1 MIAQK
6 RVLSA
11 LLGLVFGLIPFQLAA
26 AQSTS
31 GLDQVSADALAAKA
45 ATVHQMRANM
55 PSQAQ
60 REAAA
65 AELKATKLRLE
76 QARKAAVKAGIMTP
90 EQAQIPVGV
99 APPAPGGTPDYFTTS
114 NWAFSPELRK
124 FVDALPGLTPA
135 GANLLGNYIPV
146 ANPDSITYPG
156 SDYYEIELVEF
167 SHRFHTDLPA
177 TTKLRGYH
185 QTNNGTDALGQNT
198 IAPDAQARWLGPVIV
213 ATRDRP
219 VRIKFTNRLP
229 IGAGGDLVLPVDESI
244 LGSGKGP
251 LWPAGA
257 LDPLGV
263 PYAPG
268 AVCDPTPV
276 ASIPPGNATPGQN
289 CAKYTQNRSA
299 IHLHGGRTPWIS
311 DGTPHQWI
319 IPAGEWANTP
329 YTEGVSLE
337 NVPDMPNPGPGSTT
351 YYYSNQQSARLMFY
365 HEHAWGITRLNVIM
379 GVAAGYLITDPF
391 EQALVAQGALPADQ
405 IPLVI
410 QDRSFVASDV
420 RTNGDPTWNWG
431 SGTPDQFGVRP
442 VVVGDLWLPHV
453 YVPAQNPYDPTGV
466 NPFGRWVYG
475 PWFFPPT
482 TNILYNTVPNPY
494 HDPNCSD
501 PNPAVFAFCT
511 TPGQPP
517 VIPGTPIPSVGAETF
532 FDTAIVNG
540 QAFPSVTLLPK
551 AYRFRMLNAANDR
564 FQNLNWYKADP
575 AQVARDG
582 RTNTEVKM
590 VPAALTAF
598 NAALYP
604 NWPVDGRV
612 EGVPDPAT
620 QGPSWIH
627 FGSEGGFTP
636 RPTVIP
642 PQPITFVTDPTAFNV
657 GNVKDF
663 GLFLGPAER
672 ADVVVDFSPYAGQT
686 LILYNDAPA
695 AVPAFDP
702 RHDYLTGAPDLS
714 ASGGYGRVPPGSLT
728 GLPEGPQIGFGP
740 NTRTVMQ
747 VNVANVAAAPAFDLA
762 ALEAAFAPAP
772 GKAGVFETAQDSII
786 VGQDAY
792 NGIYTGVTFPQVWPY
807 WGFSRIQDV
816 TLPVFTVGGTYQTFP
831 MEPKGLHDE
840 MGASF
845 DMEYG
850 RMAGNLGMTN
860 PNPIVGLL
868 NLTLYDYTDPATEIL
883 NNAITPLSPVLG
895 DGTQI
900 WKISHNGV
908 DMHPIHFHIFDVQV
922 INRVGWDG
930 QIRAP
935 HPTELGWKDTVRISP
950 LEDTIVAM
958 RPWAPKLPFSV
969 PNSLRPLNP
978 AIPLN
983 SPFGFTNIDP
993 VTQQAKV
1000 PPDVNVVTNFG
1011 NEYVWHCHILSHE
1024 ENDMMR
1030 PIILNVVSTIP
1041 GTPSPLTLA
1050 ANAQGLPVLTWNDAT
1065 PVDYVGQTN
1074 FGNPSSEIAFRIETS
1089 PAVGV
1094 AYTTLAFAPSNT
1106 TTFTDTS
1113 YLAPAHRHYRVVAY
1127 NEGGAATSNPAEFGP
1142 LEVTSPATGV
1152 TLTAAPPSPY
1162 ARVMAIPPAV
1172 NPPVVFTAAATG
1184 GGATNGAG
1192 PYEYRFLINRGAG
1205 FQVVQ
1210 EYSPLATYTL
1220 SGDAPG
1226 GVFDIQVD
1234 VRTDSVRPVD
1244 ISTSIVGY
1252 TIVDPAPATV
1262 TLSADPL
1269 LPSPSFYAT
1278 PVTFTAVGAG
1288 SINYQYRFWLG
1299 QNGTFQTAPVQNW
1312 STLATWTMPATQ
1324 APGNYQ
1330 VKVDVRTANPAGDAS
1345 ATVAHSIIYRPLT
1358 TLTLVANQASPY
1370 TRNIVPVPVAFLA
1383 TGSGSL
1389 NTPSNGYYYRF
1400 SVSFNGG
1407 AYAVT
1412 QPYSLSR
1419 VWPMPTITQGGT
1431 YTVQVEATT
1440 NLANPAPDRIATST
1454 FIVVD
1459 APPATGLTLAASPA
1473 SPQVPGVP
1481 VVFTAAGIGSSGY
1494 QYSFFRSANGG
1505 PFVEVQPF
1513 GAAATWTMPASTP
1526 EGNYS
1531 VVAHVRAS
1539 PASPA
1544 GEITS
1549 APVLYTL
1556 RAFVPATSVA
1566 ITPSRV
1572 SPALAGS
1579 PYVPATFSALG
1590 SGSTGGYQYRFSVG
1604 TNGGPIVLI
1613 QDYGVG
1619 SSWTMPA
1626 STPPGTYVVKVDVR
1640 TSPLVDL
1647 DASASTTFQLVA
1659 PVPASGVSVVAT
1671 PASPSIPGTSVTFTA
1686 TGLGSTQGGAPAP
1699 QSAYDFRF
1707 WVDSGAGYL
1716 LVQDFGNGASY
1727 TLPTPAAGS
1736 YTVAV
1741 HVRTSTLVPVDF
1753 TGAPFIH
1760 VVAAPATA
1768 ATGVTLAASPTSPSI
1783 PGTTVV
1789 FTATGLGSTQGGVA
1803 SPQSAYDF
1811 QFWMDSGLG
1820 LAMVQNYGGGST
1832 FTLANPV
1839 AGSYQVVAYVRTS
1852 GAGVADAISA
1862 PLNQQVVTPP
1872 TPATGVSVVASPA
1885 SPSIPGA
1892 SVTFTATGLG
1902 STQGGVA
1909 IPQASYAFRFYLNSG
1924 AGWVLAQDYGVGASY
1939 TLVSPVAGTYQ
1950 VAVHVRT
1957 SNLVA
1962 ADVFG
1967 APVSHVVAP
1976 APTPATGLSVA
1987 VSPASP
1993 SSAGTSVTFS
2003 ATGTGSTQGGVASPQ
2018 SAYAF
2023 QFWLSSG
2030 AGFVLVQDYGI
2041 GSSYTLPTPA
2051 AGTYTLVV
2059 NARTSPL
2066 VSADVLGAP
2075 ITHQVV
2081 SLPTPATGVSVAT
2094 SPTSPSVPGASV
2106 TFTATG
2112 LGSTQGGLASPQ
2124 TAYQFRFWLN
2134 SGAGWVMAQDYGV
2147 GAAYTLVA
2155 PVAGTYQVAV
2165 HVRTSATVAADY
2177 YGPAFTHVVAATT
2190 TPATGVLVVTSPVSP
2205 TAPGTPVTFTATGLG
2220 STQGGVASPQ
2230 SAYQFRF
2237 WVNSGAGW
2245 VLAQDYGVAAAYT
2258 LPSPVAGT
2266 YQVAVHVRTSP
2277 TVAADYYGPA
2287 FLHVVAVT
2295 TTPATGVSVV
2305 AAPTSP
2311 SAAGVSVAFTATGL
2325 GSTQGGV
2332 ASPQSA
2338 YAFRFWVNSGAGWV
2352 MAQDYGIGAIYTLP
2366 TPVAGTYQV
2375 AVHVRT
2381 SPTVAADYYGGINT
2395 QVVQ

>member
-99 APPAPGGTPDYFTTS
+99 TPPGPGTTPDYFTTS

-156 SDYYEIELVEF
+156 SDYYEIELIEF

-229 IGAGGDLVLPVDESI
+229 IGAGGDLVIPVDESI

-564 FQNLNWYKADP
+564 FQNLNWYLADP

-636 RPTVIP
+636 RPTVVP

-772 GKAGVFETAQDSII
+772 GKAGVFESAQDSII

-1074 FGNPSSEIAFRIETS
+1074 FGNPSSEIAFRVEKS
-1089 PAVGV
+1089 VGI
-1094 AYTTLAFAPSNT
+1094 AQPYTLVGFAPANT
-1106 TTFTDTS
+1106 TTFTDTT
-1113 YLAPAHRHYRVVAY
+1113 YVAPAHAHYRVVAY
-1127 NEGGAATSNPAEFGP
+1127 NEGGAAVSNSVEFGTP
-1142 LEVTSPATGV
+1142 EVFPPATSI
-1152 TLTAAPPSPY
+1152 TLTSDIPSPY
-1162 ARVMAIPPAV
+1162 FRAIPAS
-1172 NPPVVFTAAATG
+1172 PVVFTAAALG
-1184 GGATNGAG
+1184 GGAAGAG
-1192 PYEYRFLINRGAG
+1192 PYEFRFLIDRGAG

-1210 EYSPLATYTL
+1210 EYSALTTYTL
-1220 SGDAPG
+1220 PVTAQSGSFTVRA
-1226 GVFDIQVD
+1226 D
-1234 VRTDSVRPVD
+1234 VRTS
-1244 ISTSIVGY
+1244 SIDTQFLSATLAY
-1252 TIVDPAPATV
+1252 QIIDPAPATGV
-1262 TLSADPL
+1262 TLTADPL
-1269 LPSPSFYAT
+1269 LPSPGFFGT
-1278 PVTFTAVGAG
+1278 PVTFTAVAAG
-1288 SINYQYRFWLG
+1288 VGTYQFRFWLDSG
-1299 QNGTFQTAPVQNW
+1299 AGFGALPVQDW
-1312 STLATWTMPATQ
+1312 SALATWTLAATALPAS
-1324 APGNYQ
+1324 YQ
-1330 VKVDVRTANPAGDAS
+1330 VRVDVRSSTAAIDAT
-1345 ATVAHSIIYRPLT
+1345 ATAAYVVRYRPAT
-1358 TLTLVANQASPY
+1358 TLTIVSNRTSPHKLY
-1370 TRNIVPVPVAFLA
+1370 NALGPVPLAFLA
-1383 TGSGSL
+1383 TGGGSVG
-1389 NTPSNGYYYRF
+1389 TP
-1400 SVSFNGG
+1400 
-1407 AYAVT
+1407 VT
-1412 QPYSLSR
+1412 
-1419 VWPMPTITQGGT
+1419 
-1431 YTVQVEATT
+1431 A
-1440 NLANPAPDRIATST
+1440 
-1454 FIVVD
+1454 
-1459 APPATGLTLAASPA
+1459 
-1473 SPQVPGVP
+1473 
-1481 VVFTAAGIGSSGY
+1481 
-1494 QYSFFRSANGG
+1494 
-1505 PFVEVQPF
+1505 
-1513 GAAATWTMPASTP
+1513 
-1526 EGNYS
+1526 
-1531 VVAHVRAS
+1531 
-1539 PASPA
+1539 
-1544 GEITS
+1544 
-1549 APVLYTL
+1549 
-1556 RAFVPATSVA
+1556 
-1566 ITPSRV
+1566 
-1572 SPALAGS
+1572 
-1579 PYVPATFSALG
+1579 
-1590 SGSTGGYQYRFSVG
+1590 YQYRFLRSS
-1604 TNGGPIVLI
+1604 
-1613 QDYGVG
+1613 DGVNFAEVQP
-1619 SSWTMPA
+1619 W
-1626 STPPGTYVVKVDVR
+1626 
-1640 TSPLVDL
+1640 
-1647 DASASTTFQLVA
+1647 SATRV
-1659 PVPASGVSVVAT
+1659 
-1671 PASPSIPGTSVTFTA
+1671 
-1686 TGLGSTQGGAPAP
+1686 
-1699 QSAYDFRF
+1699 Y
-1707 WVDSGAGYL
+1707 
-1716 LVQDFGNGASY
+1716 N
-1727 TLPTPAAGS
+1727 LPT
-1736 YTVAV
+1736 
-1741 HVRTSTLVPVDF
+1741 
-1753 TGAPFIH
+1753 
-1760 VVAAPATA
+1760 
-1768 ATGVTLAASPTSPSI
+1768 
-1783 PGTTVV
+1783 
-1789 FTATGLGSTQGGVA
+1789 
-1803 SPQSAYDF
+1803 
-1811 QFWMDSGLG
+1811 
-1820 LAMVQNYGGGST
+1820 N
-1832 FTLANPV
+1832 
-1839 AGSYQVVAYVRTS
+1839 
-1852 GAGVADAISA
+1852 
-1862 PLNQQVVTPP
+1862 TP
-1872 TPATGVSVVASPA
+1872 
-1885 SPSIPGA
+1885 
-1892 SVTFTATGLG
+1892 
-1902 STQGGVA
+1902 
-1909 IPQASYAFRFYLNSG
+1909 
-1924 AGWVLAQDYGVGASY
+1924 
-1939 TLVSPVAGTYQ
+1939 AGTYQ
-1950 VAVHVRT
+1950 VRVQVRT
-1957 SNLVA
+1957 DAAVAFDREATMTMQVLLPAPATAVTVAASSPSPGTAGAVSFTAACTGSVDPCAFQFSTFNGSVWTIVQAWSTASTWAVPLTQPAGTYAISVEARTSGLVA
-1962 ADVFG
+1962 RDVYSNVISGYVISPPVTPALNATITASLPGTGPAGSAQFSASCGGTTSPCSFQFSVFNGTTWTIVQPWSTG
-1967 APVSHVVAP
+1967 ATWTVPANFVVGTYAVVAEARTSP
-1976 APTPATGLSVA
+1976 AVIRDVWSNVISGYVITPPIVPATSAALTATPASVGL
-1987 VSPASP
+1987 
-1993 SSAGTSVTFS
+1993 AGTAQFS
-2003 ATGTGSTQGGVASPQ
+2003 ATCGGTPSPCD
-2018 SAYAF
+2018 F
-2023 QFWLSSG
+2023 QFTVFDGVNWTVVQAWG
-2030 AGFVLVQDYGI
+2030 GGPVWTVPAGFVPGTYAVVAETRTSALVVRDAWSNVVSGYVIQSPVGKATSATITATPAGI
-2041 GSSYTLPTPA
+2041 GELGTAQFSAVCGGTASPCDFQFTVFDGAAWIVVQPWGNGAVWTVPA
-2051 AGTYTLVV
+2051 NFTVGTYAVV
-2059 NARTSPL
+2059 AEARTSPL
-2066 VSADVLGAP
+2066 VARDVWSNVISGYVIRAPLVTKATSATLTATPAGSGVAGTARFDATCGGTALPCDFQFIAFNGTTWSVVQAWGNGASWVVPANFVPGTYAVFAEARTSPLVVRDVYSNGIFGYVIQSAVAP
-2075 ITHQVV
+2075 ATSATIT
-2081 SLPTPATGVSVAT
+2081 PTPA
-2094 SPTSPSVPGASV
+2094 
-2106 TFTATG
+2106 
-2112 LGSTQGGLASPQ
+2112 
-2124 TAYQFRFWLN
+2124 
-2134 SGAGWVMAQDYGV
+2134 GAGGAGVAQF
-2147 GAAYTLVA
+2147 GAVCG
-2155 PVAGTYQVAV
+2155 GTANACDFQF
-2165 HVRTSATVAADY
+2165 TVFDGANWTVVQ
-2177 YGPAFTHVVAATT
+2177 PWSVAATWT
-2190 TPATGVLVVTSPVSP
+2190 VPVGFTPGTYAVVAEARTNPLVVRDVWSNVVS
-2205 TAPGTPVTFTATGLG
+2205 GYVIF
-2220 STQGGVASPQ
+2220 
-2230 SAYQFRF
+2230 
-2237 WVNSGAGW
+2237 
-2245 VLAQDYGVAAAYT
+2245 
-2258 LPSPVAGT
+2258 
-2266 YQVAVHVRTSP
+2266 
-2277 TVAADYYGPA
+2277 
-2287 FLHVVAVT
+2287 
-2295 TTPATGVSVV
+2295 
-2305 AAPTSP
+2305 
-2311 SAAGVSVAFTATGL
+2311 
-2325 GSTQGGV
+2325 
-2332 ASPQSA
+2332 
-2338 YAFRFWVNSGAGWV
+2338 
-2352 MAQDYGIGAIYTLP
+2352 
-2366 TPVAGTYQV
+2366 
-2375 AVHVRT
+2375 
-2381 SPTVAADYYGGINT
+2381 
-2395 QVVQ
+2395 